1 MAARKRRDSSPPGKV
16 CVGAIAGASG
26 IKGVVRIAAFTER
39 PEDLVAYGPVMD
51 EDGERVFEITLTGRS
66 KKQVLATIAGVTDR
80 NGAEALKGTR
90 LYADRARLPAPGA
103 DEFYY
108 DDLLGL
114 RVELGDGTLLGT
126 VQSVDDYGA
135 GDVLEVVRAGG
146 APVLVPFT
154 RAVVPVV
161 DMEAGKLVLDPPPG
175 LLDDADD
182 EPGDETG
189 GSGP

>member
-66 KKQVLATIAGVTDR
+66 KKQVLATIAGITDR

-90 LYADRARLPAPGA
+90 LYADRARLPVPQA

-114 RVELGDGTLLGT
+114 RVELGDGTVLGT
-126 VQSVDDYGA
+126 VESVDDYGA
-135 GDVLEVVRAGG
+135 GHVLDVARAGG
-146 APVLVPFT
+146 GAPLVVPFT

-161 DMEAGKLVLDPPPG
+161 DMAGGKLVLDPPAG
-175 LLDDADD
+175 LLDGDGE
-182 EPGDETG
+182 EPAG
-189 GSGP
+189 GGP